1 MSSKR
6 NNNSSK
12 SSQKSVDKSIEKNEC
27 NSHSSNDKN
36 SESNRHLENTTQ
48 QKEHS
53 NELKVGQKASSSR
66 LPIYTANGNINR
78 QRHHSDGQSG
88 QQLNNSCRIHGIR
101 GQNPIYGILCDQNT
115 STYALPDEIKALHS
129 SHRCSNRGKS
139 RSVPT
144 SNLVSTQ
151 TSPAST
157 PLTPTDS
164 RRKLSNNRN
173 ALTPTSTPSRSG
185 SKSSLSTASHTTRSS
200 VQK

>member
-12 SSQKSVDKSIEKNEC
+12 SLQKSVNKSIERNEC
-27 NSHSSNDKN
+27 NNHSSNGMN
-36 SESNRHLENTTQ
+36 CESNRDLVNTKSQ
-48 QKEHS
+48 EKQDS
-53 NELKVGQKASSSR
+53 NEPKVVQKASCSR
-66 LPIYTANGNINR
+66 LPIYTANGNIR
-78 QRHHSDGQSG
+78 RHSDGQSG

-101 GQNPIYGILCDQNT
+101 GQNRIYGVLCDQNT
-115 STYALPDEIKALHS
+115 STYVLPDEIRALHS
-129 SHRCSNRGKS
+129 THRCSNSGKS
-139 RSVPT
+139 RSVPA

-185 SKSSLSTASHTTRSS
+185 SKSSLSMTSQTTRSS
-200 VQK
+200 IQK